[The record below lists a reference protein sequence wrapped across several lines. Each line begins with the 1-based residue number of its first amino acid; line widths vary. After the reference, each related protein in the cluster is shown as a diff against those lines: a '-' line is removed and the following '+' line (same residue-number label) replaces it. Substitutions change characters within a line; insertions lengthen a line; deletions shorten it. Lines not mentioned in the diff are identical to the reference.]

1 MISARSRERSAGSPG
16 PVRRAQPRSRCSR
29 DFHHGLT
36 WSDWL
41 HCLRWALPSFAK
53 TNWILKILGLR
64 EDGFH
69 ELRTVLQTLDLA
81 DRLIL
86 RVTAD
91 PAIRIQVHG
100 RSVPAGP
107 GNLVCRAARLLQRVA
122 GVSCG
127 VELTLTKRIPVG
139 AGLGGG
145 SGNAAVTLM
154 GLNQLWSCGLG
165 LSDLTGLAAELGSD
179 VPFFLHGGTA
189 LGKGRGEIISPL
201 CRTSGA
207 PWRSSFSIRGRGLS
221 TRTAYSMGNW
231 GVWEGGDRL
240 TRSRT
245 QTTIHRFSGFRDSLL
260 WAHLENDFETLLF
273 QRYGFL
279 EEARKAL
286 IALGCERVMVCGSGS
301 TLMGLRAPGPA
312 PVGRRAV
319 RPSERRRIPGLL
331 HSFRKTLQGTAER
344 VGARRSGLTFPVRPA
359 ELPGAPR
366 RETDSMSSLKIFT
379 GSANAPLTEEICHHL
394 GEPLGQGESD
404 PVQRRRGS
412 ISRFLE
418 NVRGQDV
425 FVVQPTCPPVGEN
438 LMELL
443 IMLGCLSAF
452 LGTAGHGRG
461 SLLRL
466 RASGPEGQAE
476 SPHLGQTGGGS
487 PDRGRHP
494 STPFHGPARGDRSR
508 GSSTSR
514 WTISSPLRSS
524 SPI

>member
-1 MISARSRERSAGSPG
+1 MSS
-16 PVRRAQPRSRCSR
+16 
-29 DFHHGLT
+29 L
-36 WSDWL
+36 
-41 HCLRWALPSFAK
+41 ALPSFAK

-201 CRTSGA
+201 PDLRR
-207 PWRSSFSIRGRGLS
+207 PLEILLFYPGRGLS

-301 TLMGLRAPGPA
+301 TLMGL
-312 PVGRRAV
+312 GRRDRRQWGDV
-319 RPSERRRIPGLL
+319 PSARQSGGEFLVCSTLSGRRYRELL
-331 HSFRKTLQGTAER
+331 RE
-344 VGARRSGLTFPVRPA
+344 SGL
-359 ELPGAPR
+359 
-366 RETDSMSSLKIFT
+366 D
-379 GSANAPLTEEICHHL
+379 
-394 GEPLGQGESD
+394 D
-404 PVQRRRGS
+404 PV
-412 ISRFLE
+412 
-418 NVRGQDV
+418 
-425 FVVQPTCPPVGEN
+425 
-438 LMELL
+438 
-443 IMLGCLSAF
+443 
-452 LGTAGHGRG
+452 
-461 SLLRL
+461 
-466 RASGPEGQAE
+466 
-476 SPHLGQTGGGS
+476 
-487 PDRGRHP
+487 
-494 STPFHGPARGDRSR
+494 
-508 GSSTSR
+508 
-514 WTISSPLRSS
+514 
-524 SPI
+524 